1 MSATTFLI
9 KLCVEVL
16 PLAAIA
22 TLADDL
28 AGRILRGLADAEI
41 DFGDVRAYAA
51 PRRLA
56 VQVADLAEK
65 QPDRVVE
72 KRGPALAA
80 AYKDGEATK
89 AAEGFA
95 RSCGVSVADLIQLET
110 VKGTW

>member
-9 KLCVEVL
+9 ELGVEEL
-16 PLAAIA
+16 PPAAID
-22 TLADDL
+22 TLADAL
-28 AGRILRGLADAEI
+28 ADGIRRGLADAEI

-80 AYKDGEATK
+80 AYKDGQATK
-89 AAEGFA
+89 AAEEIGRA
-95 RSCGVSVADLIQLET
+95 SCRERVET
-110 VKGTW
+110 VMGAVAVER